1 MLDQIRMCLNYT
13 SVPISDL
20 WYGNYWDFF
29 LQTLLSW
36 TWVAKLCW
44 SLGHVTSLFSSL
56 GICGFLR
63 SQEQLE
69 WEEWG
74 LLVGCLFY
82 FVMWILVTSIWNF
95 VGLFFPVCTEW
106 SLKMPNLT
114 EATLS
119 VWKSTDKQ
127 INRIES
133 AAFWASLTSGF
144 EVSRQ
149 HTELGSCPA
158 ECASRVGWHQ
168 ALFPLFGHVPKRLL
182 TASKCIVL

>member
-20 WYGNYWDFF
+20 WHDNYWDFF
-29 LQTLLSW
+29 LQTSLSW
-36 TWVAKLCW
+36 TWVDKLCW

-95 VGLFFPVCTEW
+95 VVFFFCLYRVILENAQPHRG
-106 SLKMPNLT
+106 KF
-114 EATLS
+114 S
-119 VWKSTDKQ
+119 VWKSKDKQ
-127 INRIES
+127 INRIEP
-133 AAFWASLTSGF
+133 AAFWASLTSEF

-149 HTELGSCPA
+149 HIELGSCPGV
-158 ECASRVGWHQ
+158 CASRVGWHQ
-168 ALFPLFGHVPKRLL
+168 APFPLFCHVPKRLL
-182 TASKCIVL
+182 TASKSTVL